1 MFQQFLINNFDE
13 FPKELKKLI
22 DSNLKDIDDL
32 VLSESNNYDDIMR
45 VMDDNEE
52 KLELFFTPLSHLN
65 SVENS
70 EETQKAYEQSLP
82 LLSEYSNKIAQNK
95 KLYEKILTIKGETL
109 EQNKVLE
116 DSIRGFKLSGIDL
129 PIVKQ
134 KRLEEIDL
142 RLSEL
147 SNHFS
152 QNLLNEIKAYEL
164 IIEDE
169 NDVKNLPS
177 SDKELAL
184 CEIDGKKVYRFT
196 LQHPSYIAYMTYGT
210 NRAYREELYR
220 AFTSKA
226 PQNSEIIDEILK
238 LKMEEANI
246 LGFENF
252 ASYSLATKD
261 APDEKSVIDFLD
273 ELAKLS
279 LPQASKDIQEL
290 QELALR
296 VDGLEKLEPYDVGY
310 YSNIL
315 QFEKFDFDDSMTKPY
330 FQSEQVLNGML
341 KTVENFFG
349 VEFKDVSLEVEHLWN
364 DKVKVFDIYEDNLL
378 HSRLYFDLE
387 ARASKRGGAWMH
399 NFETHYIKSN
409 GDIQKASAFIVC
421 NFSPST
427 ATQPSLLS
435 HSDVVTLFHEM
446 GHAIHHLFTKCVER
460 DVSGINGVA
469 WDTVEFPSQFLENFA
484 YEKSILKSF
493 AKHYESGE
501 PISDELLDKIDASKN
516 FQASLGMLR
525 QMEFSLF
532 DFKLHQKLYG
542 GDEVQRLLDSIRE
555 TTALIKVP
563 EYNKFQNG
571 FSHIFAGGYSAGY
584 YSYKWAEV
592 LSADAFFECVDEH
605 GAFNYEKLLGYK
617 EHILAKGGSDSMRNL
632 YKNWLDK
639 EPEVPA
645 LLKLYGIL

>member
-1 MFQQFLINNFDE
+1 VFQQFLINNFDE

-32 VLSESNNYDDIMR
+32 VLSQSNNYDDIMR

-95 KLYEKILTIKGETL
+95 KLYEKILTINGETL

-116 DSIRGFKLSGIDL
+116 DSIRGFKLRGIDL

-152 QNLLNEIKAYEL
+152 QNLLNEIKSYEL

-196 LQHPSYIAYMTYGT
+196 LQHPSYIAYMTYGV

-330 FQSEQVLNGML
+330 FQSEQVLNGL
-341 KTVENFFG
+341 LQTVENFFG

-364 DKVKVFDIYEDNLL
+364 DKVKVFDVYEDNLL

-409 GDIQKASAFIVC
+409 GDMQKASAFIVC

-446 GHAIHHLFTKCVER
+446 GHAIHHIFTKCVER

-605 GAFNYEKLLGYK
+605 GVFNYEKLLGYK

>member
-1 MFQQFLINNFDE
+1 VFQQFLINNFDE

-22 DSNLKDIDDL
+22 DCNLADIDDL
-32 VLSESNNYDDIMR
+32 VLSQSNNYDDIMR

-169 NDVKNLPS
+169 NDVKNLPA

-196 LQHPSYIAYMTYGT
+196 LQHPSYMAYMTYGT
-210 NRAYREELYR
+210 NRKYREELYR

-261 APDEKSVIDFLD
+261 APDEKSVIDFL
-273 ELAKLS
+273 EKLAKLS

-296 VDGLEKLEPYDVGY
+296 VDGLKKLEPYDVGY

-315 QFEKFDFDDSMTKPY
+315 QFEKFDFDNSMTKPY
-330 FQSEQVLNGML
+330 FQSERVLNGL
-341 KTVENFFG
+341 LQTVENFFG

-364 DKVKVFDIYEDNLL
+364 DKVKVFDVYEDNLL

-592 LSADAFFECVDEH
+592 LSADAFFECVDED

-645 LLKLYGIL
+645 LLKLYGIV